1 MARTHA
7 VTDEETEINITPM
20 LDIVFIMLIFFI
32 VTTSFIKETGVEV
45 NRPAA
50 STALPKPRGNIMI
63 AITAT
68 DQIWMD
74 KQQVAIGE
82 IRNMVESALAENPES
97 TVIVITDKEASTG
110 VVIDLMDQVRL
121 GGVSNIAIAAEEG
134 AG

>member
-1 MARTHA
+1 
-7 VTDEETEINITPM
+7 
-20 LDIVFIMLIFFI
+20 
-32 VTTSFIKETGVEV
+32 
-45 NRPAA
+45 
-50 STALPKPRGNIMI
+50 MI

-74 KQQVAIGE
+74 KQPVAIGE